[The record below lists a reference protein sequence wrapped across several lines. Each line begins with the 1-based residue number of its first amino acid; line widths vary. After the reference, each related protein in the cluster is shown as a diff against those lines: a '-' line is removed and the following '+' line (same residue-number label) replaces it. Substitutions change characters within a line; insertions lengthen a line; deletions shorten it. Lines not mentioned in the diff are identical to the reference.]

1 MRVIQGKN
9 VFMVYVAVSVKN
21 QMIGVFVKMI
31 VCGILKR
38 VIVNVIR
45 HVQLMNSYILKI
57 AYGKK
62 LHWNITTED
71 QISNVTKTSFN
82 DKTLTFS
89 NNCLV
94 QTIVLIILYT
104 LFLAVISILL
114 LLLLNKTLEK
124 TITFITIS
132 HHKQQTEVKFTL
144 IT

>member
-1 MRVIQGKN
+1 
-9 VFMVYVAVSVKN
+9 
-21 QMIGVFVKMI
+21 MIGVFVKMI

-71 QISNVTKTSFN
+71 QKSNVTKTSFN

-132 HHKQQTEVKFTL
+132 HHK
-144 IT
+144 